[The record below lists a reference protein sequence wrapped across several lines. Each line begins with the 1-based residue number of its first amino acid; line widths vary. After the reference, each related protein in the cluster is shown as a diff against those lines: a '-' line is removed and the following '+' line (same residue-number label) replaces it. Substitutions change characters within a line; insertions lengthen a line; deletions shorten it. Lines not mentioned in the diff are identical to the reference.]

1 MLDIKINKTLTPC
14 VDENIKKLKERFF
27 LEPQKNPDRDT
38 FIGFSNEWFM
48 SSKLNNING
57 IELFPAKDIII
68 GCTQYIESICL
79 KYSWNIQVLPEDYG
93 YYNVMGKPYTIPGE
107 LLPNV
112 PLIVSIPNWKYGHRP
127 EWDDVL
133 KECEEKNIDVH
144 VDGAWFTVAKDIK
157 LDLDHPNIKSFAMSI
172 SKYIGSWNRV
182 GIRWC
187 RQRSMDTITMFNV
200 QNKYNE
206 ALTSCGYF
214 IMNNLPRDYGW
225 DTYGE
230 KYNLL
235 CKDNNLEP
243 SNFFY
248 VAKKGNTPVSITNLL
263 LSK

>member
-1 MLDIKINKTLTPC
+1 MSDIKINTTLKPC

-27 LEPQKNPDRDT
+27 LEPKKNPDRDT
-38 FIGFSNEWFM
+38 FIEFSNEWLM

-57 IELFPAKDIII
+57 IELFPKKDIII
-68 GCTQYIESICL
+68 GCTQYIESLCL

-93 YYNVMGKPYTIPGE
+93 YYNVMGKPHTVPGE

-112 PLIVSIPNWKYGHRP
+112 PLIVSIPNWKHGHRP
-127 EWDDVL
+127 NWKEIL
-133 KECEEKNIDVH
+133 KECEEKNIDIH
-144 VDGAWFTVAKDIK
+144 VDGAWLTVAKDIK

-187 RQRSMDTITMFNV
+187 KQRTMDTITMFNV
-200 QNKYNE
+200 HNKYNE

-214 IMNNLPRDYGW
+214 IMSNLERDYGW
-225 DTYGE
+225 NTYGE
-230 KYNLL
+230 KYNQICREHKL
-235 CKDNNLEP
+235 DS

-248 VAKKGNTPVSITNLL
+248 VAKKNDVPVSVSDLL